1 MSRYLSDESALNN
14 NYRVTGVSFL
24 TYFVLSAMLAP
35 IGILS
40 GPMAEHFDLP
50 VTEVTRQFSW
60 LTGGALVGSI
70 IALLIFDYFSLKRL
84 FSVIYGVIAIA
95 LFSLAAIDSLEY
107 ARYVLGIVGVGSG
120 VGLAGAAITISHTY
134 SEERRAS
141 MLVITDGCFSI
152 AGFVTSWLAAWLIS
166 QQFGWSTTYQLLGF
180 AAAAIFALAITSNFP
195 TDTHIALAE
204 VHAEKWPLPVWLCVV
219 SLFLFTLGQSSMLY
233 WLPNYATTELGAP
246 PVKAGALV
254 GQFWLGMFF
263 AQIFVAWWVLKIGVR
278 KLLSIAPVTAFIF
291 SLPLWN
297 YNDIDGLAVLAL
309 IWGFGNLALLK
320 AILSRATEMV
330 STPSPRLVS
339 LLLLGAT
346 VGTAVSP
353 YVTSQIVEWTDNHT
367 ILMFSSGCYGLLLCL
382 MWIANRSEA

>member
-1 MSRYLSDESALNN
+1 
-14 NYRVTGVSFL
+14 
-24 TYFVLSAMLAP
+24 
-35 IGILS
+35 
-40 GPMAEHFDLP
+40 
-50 VTEVTRQFSW
+50 
-60 LTGGALVGSI
+60 
-70 IALLIFDYFSLKRL
+70 
-84 FSVIYGVIAIA
+84 
-95 LFSLAAIDSLEY
+95 
-107 ARYVLGIVGVGSG
+107 
-120 VGLAGAAITISHTY
+120 
-134 SEERRAS
+134 
-141 MLVITDGCFSI
+141 
-152 AGFVTSWLAAWLIS
+152 
-166 QQFGWSTTYQLLGF
+166 
-180 AAAAIFALAITSNFP
+180 
-195 TDTHIALAE
+195 
-204 VHAEKWPLPVWLCVV
+204 
-219 SLFLFTLGQSSMLY
+219 MLY

-346 VGTAVSP
+346 AGTAVSP

-382 MWIANRSEA
+382 MWIASRSEA